1 VPRCCIGEPWLPA
14 GVGVVNLSA
23 PFILRPVA
31 TTLLTI
37 GVIIAGAVAF
47 GLLPVSPLPQV
58 DFPTVSVSASLPGAS
73 PDTMA
78 ATVAAPLERSLGR
91 IASVT
96 EMTSVSSLGS
106 SRITL
111 QFDLSRDIDGAAR
124 DVQAALNAARA
135 LLPTGLPS
143 NPTYRKVNPADAP
156 IMILALTSQ
165 TLSRGQMYD
174 AASTILAQKVLQVK
188 GIGDVTV
195 GGGSLPAV
203 RVELNPSQ
211 LDGYGISPET
221 VRTAIAATNPN
232 RPKGAIDDGERRWQ
246 ILANDQATTAKDY
259 QPLIISYTNG
269 NPVRLRDVADVVDSV
284 EDVRNDGVSNGTPA
298 VLLVLFR
305 QPGANIIETVDGVRA
320 LLPNLRA
327 SIPASVSLDVVSD
340 RTPTI
345 RASLHEVE
353 RSLLISVALVVFSVF
368 LFLRNIRAALVPLVA
383 VPVSLVGT
391 FGVMYLFGYSL
402 DNLSLMALTIATGF
416 VVDDAVVVLENISR
430 HVEEGVKPLQAALL
444 GAREVGFTV
453 LSMSISLIA
462 VFIPILLMGGIV
474 GRLFREFAVTLSAAI
489 LVSLVVS
496 LTTTPMMCAR
506 LLRPREEEPK
516 HGRVYQATERA
527 FNALQSG
534 YERSLD
540 WALGHGLVMMLI
552 LSVTIGL
559 TVYLYIA
566 IPKGFFPQ
574 QDTGR
579 ITGSIQA
586 DQSISFQAMQ
596 SKLRDFVAI
605 VKKDPAV
612 DAVVGFTGG
621 GQRNSGTMFISLK
634 PLAERKMSAD
644 QVIARLRGKLSHEP
658 GANLFLQPVQDIR
671 VGGRSGGAQYQYTL
685 QADSTAIL
693 REWEPKIKNALS
705 STPSIADVNTDANDK
720 GLQTSLVVNRDTI
733 ARLGLNQSLIDNT
746 LNDLFGQRQVSTIYN
761 PLNQY
766 HVVMEAAPSFWQS
779 PTVLSTVHVITP
791 GGKQVP
797 LSDLAS
803 WGTTSTP
810 LVVNHQGQSPAST
823 ESFNLAPNVSLSDAT
838 KDIGDVFA
846 KIGAPTTVR
855 GSFQGTAKAFQDA
868 LANQPLLVLAALVA
882 VYLVLGILYESLVH
896 PVTILSTLP
905 SAGVGA
911 LLALLVTGTEF
922 SIIALIGVILLIG
935 IVKKNAIMMIDF
947 ALQLEREQQLEPREA
962 IHRASL
968 LRLRPILMTTVAAL
982 FGALPLAV
990 GTGDGAEM
998 RRPLGIAIVG
1008 GLILSQL
1015 LTLYTTPVIYVYFD
1029 RFSTWSRSKVSPR
1042 LRRPEF
1048 GAGAAVVLACL
1059 LLGGCAVGPDYKRP
1073 QASTPPMFK
1082 ETEGWKVAEPNDVAP
1097 RGNWWEVYNDPV
1109 LNKLVEQVKVS
1120 NQNVIAA
1127 EAQYREALALV
1138 SGARSQFFP
1147 QITANVS
1154 ATRSQNALTAEVA
1167 GAGATTGNGGTSQA
1181 TVPAQTRTS
1190 DRVSLSAAWELDVW
1204 GKIRRQV
1211 ESQKASAIASES
1223 DLANALLSAQAMLV
1237 TSYLQLRATD
1247 IDLDLYE
1254 HSIVSYERALTITQN
1269 RYDAGVAQRTDVTQ
1283 AQSQLESARAAA
1295 FDLAV
1300 TRHTLEHAVA
1310 VLVGRPPSELT
1321 IERTNALPDVPETP
1335 VVVPAALL
1343 ERRPDIAAAER
1354 RTAAANAQIGVAR
1367 AAYFP
1372 DLTLTGTGGYE
1383 SNEFSTLFRAPN
1395 RFWSLGPNLA
1405 QTIFDAG
1412 AIHAQVKQNIATYD
1426 FNVATYRET
1435 VLTAFQDVED
1445 NLSTLKLLAQESQ
1458 AEIKAAEAAEK
1469 TLDITQNQYQAGTV
1483 DYLNVVTA
1491 QQTALTAERSVRDLA
1506 NRRLTASVGLLK
1518 ALGGGWK
1525 TSDLAH

>member
-1 VPRCCIGEPWLPA
+1 
-14 GVGVVNLSA
+14 
-23 PFILRPVA
+23 LRPVA

-37 GVIIAGAVAF
+37 GVIIAGVVAF

-96 EMTSVSSLGS
+96 EMTSTSSLGS

-156 IMILALTSQ
+156 IMIMALTSQ

-174 AASTILAQKVLQVK
+174 AASTILAQKLLQVR

-203 RVELNPSQ
+203 RVELNPTQ

-232 RPKGAIDDGERRWQ
+232 RPKGSVDDGERRWQ
-246 ILANDQATTAKDY
+246 ILANDQATSAKEY
-259 QPLIISYTNG
+259 QPLIISYANG
-269 NPVRLRDVADVVDSV
+269 NAVRLRDVADVVDSV
-284 EDVRNDGVSNGTPA
+284 EDVRNDGISNGVPA

-305 QPGANIIETVDGVRA
+305 QPGANIIETVNGVNA
-320 LLPNLRA
+320 LLPSLRA
-327 SIPASVSLDVVSD
+327 SIPGSVSLDVVMD

-353 RSLLISVALVVFSVF
+353 RSLLISVALVVLSVF
-368 LFLRNIRAALVPLVA
+368 LFLRNARAALVPLVA
-383 VPVSLVGT
+383 VPVSLIGT
-391 FGVMYLFGYSL
+391 FGVMYLCGYSL

-430 HVEEGVKPLQAALL
+430 HVEEGMKPLQAALL

-516 HGRVYQATERA
+516 HGRLYHASERA
-527 FNALQSG
+527 FDSLQSG

-540 WALGHGLVMMLI
+540 WALEHGLTMMLI
-552 LSVTIGL
+552 LGVTVGL
-559 TVYLYIA
+559 TIYLYIA

-596 SKLRDFVAI
+596 SKLRDFVTI

-634 PLAERKMSAD
+634 PLAVRKMSAD

-685 QADSTAIL
+685 QADSTDTL
-693 REWEPKIKNALS
+693 RTWEPQVKNALS
-705 STPSIADVNTDANDK
+705 SVPSLADVNTDAQDK
-720 GLQTSLVVNRDTI
+720 GLQTSLVVNRDAI
-733 ARLGLNQSLIDNT
+733 ARLGLNQSLIDGT

-766 HVVMEAAPSFWQS
+766 HVVMEAAPPFWQS
-779 PTVLSTVHVITP
+779 PTVLNTVHVIAAN
-791 GGKQVP
+791 GKQVP

-803 WGTTSTP
+803 WSTTSTP
-810 LVVNHQGQSPAST
+810 LVVNHQGQSAAST
-823 ESFNLAPNVSLSDAT
+823 VSFNLSPGVSLSDAT
-838 KDIGDVFA
+838 KDIDNAFT
-846 KIGAPTTVR
+846 KLGAPVTVR

-868 LANQPLLVLAALVA
+868 LANQPLLILAALVA

-911 LLALLVTGTEF
+911 LLALLGTGTEF

-947 ALQLEREQQLEPREA
+947 ALQLEREKQLEPREA

-982 FGALPLAV
+982 FGALPLAI

-1029 RFSTWSRSKVSPR
+1029 RFSIWSRKKLGGR
-1042 LRRPEF
+1042 LGRPEL
-1048 GAGAAVVLACL
+1048 GVGAALVLLCL
-1059 LLGGCAVGPDYKRP
+1059 LAGCAVGPDYKRP
-1073 QASTPPMFK
+1073 QAATPPMFK
-1082 ETEGWKVAEPNDVAP
+1082 EAEGWKVAEPSDAAP
-1097 RGNWWEVYNDPV
+1097 RGNWWDVYKDPV
-1109 LNKLVEQVKVS
+1109 LDQLVAQVKVS

-1127 EAQYREALALV
+1127 EAQYGQALALV

-1147 QITANVS
+1147 QITADVS
-1154 ATRSQNALTAEVA
+1154 STRSQNALTAEVS
-1167 GAGATTGNGGTSQA
+1167 GATTTGTGTSQA
-1181 TVPAQTRTS
+1181 NVPAQTRTS

-1204 GKIRRQV
+1204 GRIRRTV
-1211 ESQKASAIASES
+1211 ESDKAAAIASES

-1237 TSYLQLRATD
+1237 QSYLQLRATD
-1247 IDLDLYE
+1247 TDLDLYE

-1269 RYDAGVAQRTDVTQ
+1269 RYDAGVAQRTDLTQ
-1283 AQSQLESARAAA
+1283 AQAQLESTRAAA

-1300 TRHTLEHAVA
+1300 TRHTLEHAIA
-1310 VLVGRPPSELT
+1310 VLTGRPPSELT
-1321 IERTNALPDVPETP
+1321 IARTNTLPDVPETP
-1335 VVVPAALL
+1335 TLIPATLL

-1372 DLTLTGTGGYE
+1372 DLSLTGTGGYE
-1383 SNEFSTLFRAPN
+1383 SNEFSTLFSVPN

-1412 AIHAQVKQNIATYD
+1412 AIHAQVKQNIAAYD

-1445 NLSTLKLLAQESQ
+1445 NLATLKLLAQESQ
-1458 AEIKAAEAAEK
+1458 AEVNAAKAAEQ
-1469 TLDITQNQYQAGTV
+1469 TLEITQNQYQAGTV
-1483 DYLNVVTA
+1483 DYLNVVVA
-1491 QQTALTAERSVRDLA
+1491 QQTALTAERAVRDLA

-1518 ALGGGWK
+1518 ALGGGWR
-1525 TSDLAH
+1525 TADLVH